1 MKTPFITSIVEKVA
15 EEIGA
20 VVVVEPEYRY
30 VGYIKFKNGNRTFF
44 RNYRFNINYHASAE
58 IIKDKDYTKF
68 FLKEF
73 GYKTTEGKTFFSERF
88 CQAINSNR
96 DINVGFDYAQE
107 LGFPVIV
114 KPLNLTHGILV
125 TKVYTK
131 EEYYEVAQKILQN
144 NYALIIERFYSGNDY
159 RILVLDDEIVVAYQ
173 RIPLLIKGDGEA
185 TVFELMQQ
193 KQENF
198 INNGRGE
205 IIKFEDDRIQTNLQ
219 RLNFKFNSILPKDK
233 IVYLLDNANLSSG
246 GEAIDL
252 TENIHPDFQK
262 LAINITKDMGMRL
275 AGVDIITNDIT
286 SPLADYIIIEVNGSP
301 GLDHYASLGEAQHKR
316 VENLYLKV
324 LKALE
329 NQ

>member
-1 MKTPFITSIVEKVA
+1 MKTPFITSIIEKVA

-73 GYKTTEGKTFFSERF
+73 GYKTTEGKTFFTEQF

-96 DINVGFDYAQE
+96 NIEVGFDYAQE

-131 EEYYEVAQKILQN
+131 EEYYKVAQKILQN

-173 RIPLLIKGDGEA
+173 RIPLLIKGDGKS
-185 TVFELMQQ
+185 TVLELMQQ

-198 INNGRGE
+198 ITNDRGK
-205 IIKFEDDRIQTNLQ
+205 IIKFEDERIQTNLQ
-219 RLNFKFNSILPKDK
+219 RLNFNFNTILPKDK

-252 TENIHPDFQK
+252 TESIHPDFKK
-262 LAINITKDMGMRL
+262 LAINVTKDMGMRL

-286 SPLADYIIIEVNGSP
+286 SPMVDYTIIEVNGSP